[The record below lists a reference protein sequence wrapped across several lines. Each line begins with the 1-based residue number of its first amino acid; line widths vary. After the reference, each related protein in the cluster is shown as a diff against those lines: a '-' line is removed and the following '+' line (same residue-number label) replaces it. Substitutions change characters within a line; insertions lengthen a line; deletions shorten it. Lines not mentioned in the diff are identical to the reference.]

1 MRRLTITLSAVAL
14 VLSIAPAAAL
24 ARHHHPRH
32 HRRVVHHA
40 RIMRL
45 GSDTPTSSG
54 TTANTVTVQSF
65 QNGLLTLT
73 VGNSTVS
80 GTVTD
85 ATEIECAA
93 PEQDQVVHED
103 GDGGG
108 SGSDNGSGDDG
119 DQSSGEQ
126 GDDDAA
132 SNCSTMNLTG
142 GAVVREAELRIT
154 SAGAVFD
161 KVELAS

>member
-1 MRRLTITLSAVAL
+1 MRRVTITLSAVAL
-14 VLSIAPAAAL
+14 VLSVAPAAAL

-32 HRRVVHHA
+32 HSRVHHA

-65 QNGLLTLT
+65 QNGVLTLA

-85 ATEIECAA
+85 ATEIECMA

-108 SGSDNGSGDDG
+108 SSRDSGSGDDG

-126 GDDDAA
+126 GDDDAT
-132 SNCSTMNLTG
+132 SSCSTMNLTS

-154 SAGAVFD
+154 GAGAVFD
-161 KVELAS
+161 KVELSS